1 MGELLK
7 KEIENI
13 RAEMINIGTKNGL
26 LAKETTTISQKLD
39 LLMNEYE
46 LCVDKCN
53 KNKSE

>member
-7 KEIENI
+7 KEIENT
-13 RAEMINIGTKNGL
+13 RAEMINIATKNGL

-46 LCVDKCN
+46 LCIGKYD